1 MQESLFAMFCMVY
14 EYFLL
19 TADNEDLYVRQY
31 PFKLEQ
37 VLNCFFY
44 GVQKL
49 KRSIT
54 EPSWSL
60 NRALIERY

>member
-37 VLNCFFY
+37 VVIFFPP

-49 KRSIT
+49 KRSKTDPYGASI
-54 EPSWSL
+54 EP
-60 NRALIERY
+60 

>member
-37 VLNCFFY
+37 VVNFFLLWCAEALNN
-44 GVQKL
+44 
-49 KRSIT
+49 SASM
-54 EPSWSL
+54 EP
-60 NRALIERY
+60 E